1 MIFAMSWRSC
11 VSAFV
16 IIVIV
21 LTIASIAI
29 RGEGLSTSLTA
40 DQLLNQIR
48 FVSPAF
54 IILISLLCVPWVFRL
69 FHWLTFGKYW
79 MFPSLDGEWTAEL
92 YSNWPLIKRMYKA
105 AKNGGP
111 AFDSRTDK
119 HKLTKREKAE
129 ELTLADVTITSS
141 LFFITMVLRPVG
153 TDKSSRTRFV
163 RPLWN
168 KPDQPE
174 ISYVFKQVDPLPIED
189 TDEREHFGAGIIEYD
204 EVTKVLTGCYW
215 TDRSESAGLNTAGTI
230 IMKKKP
236 KKPVWTALLGS

>member
-1 MIFAMSWRSC
+1 M
-11 VSAFV
+11 

-21 LTIASIAI
+21 LTVASIAM

-40 DQLLNQIR
+40 DELLNQIR

-54 IILISLLCVPWVFRL
+54 ILLVSLLCIPRVFRL
-69 FHWLTFGKYW
+69 FHWVTFAKYW

-92 YSNWPLIKRMYKA
+92 YSNWPLIKRMYNA

-119 HKLTKREKAE
+119 DKLTKKEKAE
-129 ELTLADVTITSS
+129 ELTRADVTITSS

-153 TDKSSRTRFV
+153 TDKKSRTRFV
-163 RPLWN
+163 RPLWI

-174 ISYVFKQVDPLPIED
+174 LSYVFKQVDPLPIEA

-204 EVTKVLTGCYW
+204 DVTKELSGCYW

-236 KKPVWTALLGS
+236 KRSFLSILLGF